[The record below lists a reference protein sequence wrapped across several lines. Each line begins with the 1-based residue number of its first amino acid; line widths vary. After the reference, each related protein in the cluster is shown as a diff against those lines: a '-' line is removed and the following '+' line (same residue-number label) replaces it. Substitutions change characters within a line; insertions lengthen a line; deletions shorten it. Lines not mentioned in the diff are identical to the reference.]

1 MQTYIRNRRYKLR
14 FTDELPRNV
23 DGECDPP
30 NVPNKE
36 IRISSRLSGERLL
49 AVLLHETIHGGL
61 WDIEEP
67 AVDQLSSDQA
77 RILWRLGY
85 RRMEQPDG

>member
-14 FTDELPRNV
+14 FTDELPRSV

-36 IRISSRLSGERLL
+36 IRIKSKLRDERLL
-49 AVLLHETIHGGL
+49 AVLLHEMLHGGL
-61 WDIEEP
+61 WDIEEV
-67 AVDQLSSDQA
+67 AVDNLSSDMA

-85 RRMEQPDG
+85 RRVGTDG